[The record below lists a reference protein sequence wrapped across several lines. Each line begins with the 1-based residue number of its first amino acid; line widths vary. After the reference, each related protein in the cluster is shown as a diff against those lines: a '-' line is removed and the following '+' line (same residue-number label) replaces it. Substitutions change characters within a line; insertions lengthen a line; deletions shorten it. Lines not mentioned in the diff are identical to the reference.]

1 MSAVLH
7 RVTASP
13 NSPGPQPVGSAT
25 PPLAR
30 GCTGSGVRD
39 LQRKLV
45 ALGYL
50 SPEAAASGPGVFGP
64 RTAEAVRTFQ
74 LRHGLRPS
82 GVVGTHTQGAL
93 AKALGASPQTFE
105 ADVFEKGL
113 AT

>member
-1 MSAVLH
+1 MSAILH
-7 RVTASP
+7 SVSATPS
-13 NSPGPQPVGSAT
+13 SPGPQGVAQAT

-30 GCTGSGVRD
+30 GCTGSAVRE

-64 RTAEAVRTFQ
+64 RTEEAVRAFQ
-74 LRHGLRPS
+74 ARHGLRSS
-82 GVVGTHTQGAL
+82 GVVGTHTQAAL
-93 AKALGASPQTFE
+93 AQALGAGPQTFE

-113 AT
+113 GT